1 MKVFYLCLGLVL
13 ASGCASVDSRL
24 AYKHCKARTPVD
36 CAPHQFAA
44 ASESVLRTN
53 GPSIS
58 IDCPMHSPRRPE
70 EAIRSECIALVEA
83 SLLLV
88 NHRLADRLKPI
99 DASRIGYEYEA
110 GCNDTFIS
118 GREQADC
125 YSVIRATVPMKW
137 LETIKKD

>member
-1 MKVFYLCLGLVL
+1 MKVVYFCVGLALLC
-13 ASGCASVDSRL
+13 GCAGIDSRL
-24 AYKHCKARTPVD
+24 SYKHCKAGTPVD
-36 CAPHQFAA
+36 CEPHQFAA

-58 IDCPMHSPRRPE
+58 IDCPTHLSVPREEEIRPQ
-70 EAIRSECIALVEA
+70 CIALVEA
-83 SLLLV
+83 AVLLV
-88 NHRLADRLKPI
+88 NHRLTDRLTPI

-137 LETIKKD
+137 LETVRKD